1 MPSTPT
7 CMLLARRLAGN
18 GLRWLPAD
26 AATQGWA
33 LASAGY
39 VEAVRPAAR
48 FPVAAVMRSSCGPG
62 VPPSAAPSQRAGGVT
77 PAAASV

>member
-39 VEAVRPAAR
+39 VEAVRPACA
-48 FPVAAVMRSSCGPG
+48 SCTPIF
-62 VPPSAAPSQRAGGVT
+62 APW
-77 PAAASV
+77 